1 MTISKG
7 QKAPDF
13 TLVDTDKNEVS
24 ISQFNGK
31 KVLLLFFPGAF
42 SGVCTTEL
50 CAVRDSMA
58 DFNNLGAQVIGVSTD
73 TFFALKKFK
82 ELNNLDFILLS
93 DYNKEVCGLYG
104 AQYDNWVMGM
114 KGTAK
119 RSAFVIDENGD
130 LVYSEILESA
140 GDLPNFDKIKAALA

>member
-1 MTISKG
+1 MTISIG

-104 AQYDNWVMGM
+104 AQYDNCVMGM